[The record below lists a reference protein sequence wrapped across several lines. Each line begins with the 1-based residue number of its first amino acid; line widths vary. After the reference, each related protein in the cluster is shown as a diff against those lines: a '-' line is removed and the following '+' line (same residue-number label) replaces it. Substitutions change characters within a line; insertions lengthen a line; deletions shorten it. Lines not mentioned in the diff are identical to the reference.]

1 MVRMMMMMI
10 LMAWLSDQLIEQTL
24 QNMRRTTKWF
34 VFSERRSLFT
44 RLHHLSGNTEE
55 QCNMSKGWF
64 KHRQVCTQ
72 AHIMLGVERVVSI
85 KRQQIHFHK
94 NEFLDDSIQTLVWT
108 AKRNLTNLDHILC
121 WQIIRFVRHIDRSVI
136 RHLIY
141 SFQSRCKAGL
151 PPGR

>member
-55 QCNMSKGWF
+55 QCNMSSDGD
-64 KHRQVCTQ
+64 
-72 AHIMLGVERVVSI
+72 GDG
-85 KRQQIHFHK
+85 
-94 NEFLDDSIQTLVWT
+94 DDDDPDGSATWAVMI
-108 AKRNLTNLDHILC
+108 
-121 WQIIRFVRHIDRSVI
+121 
-136 RHLIY
+136 
-141 SFQSRCKAGL
+141 
-151 PPGR
+151 